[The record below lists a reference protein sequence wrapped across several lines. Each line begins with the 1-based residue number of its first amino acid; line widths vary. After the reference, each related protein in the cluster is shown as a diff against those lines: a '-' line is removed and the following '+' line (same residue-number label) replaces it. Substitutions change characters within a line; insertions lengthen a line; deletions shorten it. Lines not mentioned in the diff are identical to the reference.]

1 MRLIVDGRYEDSAQR
16 YGRWTSEGLLA
27 PAQLST
33 VLASYAEELMMA
45 KTWAGNRCVFP
56 YHGVDQHQ
64 LLLAVAANGCQL
76 AATGANL
83 AGKLKNSRRHSATHA
98 VIADGSDTCVY
109 VREQQGDGAGHRA
122 GTASGRG

>member
-64 LLLAVAANGCQL
+64 LL
-76 AATGANL
+76 
-83 AGKLKNSRRHSATHA
+83 
-98 VIADGSDTCVY
+98 
-109 VREQQGDGAGHRA
+109 
-122 GTASGRG
+122 